1 MEVYVM
7 KKYKIEIEEILQKV
21 FDIEAESLDEALN
34 IAEDKYREGEYELSP
49 ETIKEINFRP
59 YEELIK
65 NKLSEK
71 ER

>member
-1 MEVYVM
+1 M

-21 FDIEAESLDEALN
+21 FDVEAESLDEALN

-49 ETIKEINFRP
+49 ETIKETNFRP
-59 YEELIK
+59 HEELIK
-65 NKLSEK
+65 NKRSEK